1 MKTQRTFVL
10 AIATALA
17 ALPPAISAGATAAS
31 PAMAAERVGVYDSRA
46 LAYAHFWSAA
56 ASKERDD
63 AIAAARAAKAA
74 GDRAGFERRSAALAA
89 GQKKIH
95 EQVFGSAPATEA
107 LAALEPRLPELR
119 RELGVDRLVSKW
131 DEKAL
136 RDVPAAARVDVTDP
150 LVRVFLTPTEKQQKV
165 LDSMKAKPPV
175 PLWRLRLMHLFGS
188 G

>member
-17 ALPPAISAGATAAS
+17 ALPPATSAGGAAAAT
-31 PAMAAERVGVYDSRA
+31 ERVGVYDSRA

-56 ASKERDD
+56 ASRERD
-63 AIAAARAAKAA
+63 AALAAARAAKAA
-74 GDRAGFERRSAALAA
+74 GDTAGFEQHSAALAA

-107 LAALEPRLPELR
+107 LAALEPRLPGLR

-175 PLWRLRLMHLFGS
+175 SLWRLRLMHLFGS